1 MQPNGG
7 KWGRIGARHVHFW
20 AFLISGK
27 NVLAFLGDATARGM
41 SLFGHFLFPEKMFW
55 RFWGMQRRVACPK
68 IGVSYFRKKW
78 FGVFETCCKM
88 RHVLFWAFLILKK
101 SRWQFGNVFSIV
113 GVILRDFH
121 RRSNRKFPTNCHTS
135 YRFSSS
141 VFGRSR
147 ARLQMQ
153 ILCKESIS
161 LLIFRFVLK
170 MN

>member
-1 MQPNGG
+1 MGANGAG
-7 KWGRIGARHVHFW
+7 FE
-20 AFLISGK
+20 
-27 NVLAFLGDATARGM
+27 RGM
-41 SLFGHFLFPEKMFW
+41 SQNRGFLFPEKMVW
-55 RFWGMQRRVACPK
+55 RFQGMQRRAACPK

-78 FGVFETCCKM
+78 FGVFGTCRKM
-88 RHVLFWAFLILKK
+88 WHVPFWAFLILKK

-121 RRSNRKFPTNCHTS
+121 RRSNQKIPTNCHTS

-141 VFGRSR
+141 VFWRYR

-153 ILCKESIS
+153 ILCKESTS